1 MFMMVCLCKDN
12 PKRHKGKTNILF
24 SFAFLGEMKYL
35 CKHHIESIMSS
46 KLSAFGGIL
55 SHYKYLITVVV
66 GVAIVGF
73 LDSDSYLQRVKYELQ
88 INQLKDEIK
97 KYNEQNEK
105 TTKELHTIRDNPR
118 AIEKIARERYL
129 MKADDEDIFVLSTDL
144 QAGEDEDGNSTH

>member
-1 MFMMVCLCKDN
+1 
-12 PKRHKGKTNILF
+12 
-24 SFAFLGEMKYL
+24 
-35 CKHHIESIMSS
+35 MSV

-55 SHYKYLITVVV
+55 SHYKYLITIMV

-105 TTKELHTIRDNPR
+105 TTRELRIIRSTPR
-118 AIEKIARERYL
+118 AIEKIARERYF

-144 QAGEDEDGNSTH
+144 QAGGNEDGNSIH